1 MHLSDTDIGVLL
13 DRDGDPSL
21 RGVLQAHLVTCP
33 SCETHFTEFEAIE
46 RLIGDSLRATDTPA
60 PRLTVL
66 DIRAATS
73 RARPAGRPISRATR
87 IAAAVAILTATAA
100 LAAAAMR
107 GPLAG
112 LITRTLH
119 ATAPQ
124 PTQRSAPAATQAR
137 GVGIVADSAVEVDF
151 RVAQDTG
158 EIRLTVGSGPRLL
171 IQASADGPGE
181 VSGRPGGWR
190 GPGRLTRNHPAG
202 APVDRGVDAGSLRRV
217 YERSLG
223 GCESAIAE
231 GARPEAILLQLLFDE
246 VGRRAAH
253 LSHYVYEEAAALQ

>member
-1 MHLSDTDIGVLL
+1 VHLSDTDIGVLL

-171 IQASADGPGE
+171 IQASADGPRYVVRHDG
-181 VSGRPGGWR
+181 V
-190 GPGRLTRNHPAG
+190 A
-202 APVDRGVDAGSLRRV
+202 VDNARTDHASYSIEIPQPPTTVTVRIGDRTAYRRV
-217 YERSLG
+217 GTQVIVPMSVHRFAPQG
-223 GCESAIAE
+223 N
-231 GARPEAILLQLLFDE
+231 ARDVP
-246 VGRRAAH
+246 
-253 LSHYVYEEAAALQ
+253 

>member
-1 MHLSDTDIGVLL
+1 MLL

-33 SCETHFTEFEAIE
+33 SCENHFTEFEATE
-46 RLIGDSLRATDTPA
+46 RLIGDSLRATDTPV

-73 RARPAGRPISRATR
+73 RVRPARRPISKATR

-137 GVGIVADSAVEVDF
+137 GVGIVTDSAVEVDF
-151 RVAQDTG
+151 RVAQDAG

-171 IQASADGPGE
+171 IQALADGPRYVVRHDG
-181 VSGRPGGWR
+181 V
-190 GPGRLTRNHPAG
+190 A
-202 APVDRGVDAGSLRRV
+202 VDNARTDRASYSIEIPQPPTTVTVRIGDRTAYRRV
-217 YERSLG
+217 GTQVIVPMSVYRFAPEVN
-223 GCESAIAE
+223 
-231 GARPEAILLQLLFDE
+231 ARD
-246 VGRRAAH
+246 VR
-253 LSHYVYEEAAALQ
+253 